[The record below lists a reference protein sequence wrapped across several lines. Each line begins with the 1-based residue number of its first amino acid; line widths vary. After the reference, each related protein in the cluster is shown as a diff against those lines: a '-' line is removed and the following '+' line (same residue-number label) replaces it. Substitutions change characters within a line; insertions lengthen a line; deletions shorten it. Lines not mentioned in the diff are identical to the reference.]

1 MFDWFAQNPWALWL
15 LVVLLLG
22 VIEMFSLEF
31 VCLMM
36 AGGAAAA
43 AVTAVATGSWPIQVL
58 VFAAVSL
65 ALLGL
70 VRPSMVRR
78 LNRNT
83 PETRNNAEA
92 LVGRPVQALERV
104 TGLQGLVRLEGDV
117 WTARSAGGLSLD
129 TGAFGRV
136 VRIDGATAVVD
147 PDADAGESSV
157 SAH

>member
-36 AGGAAAA
+36 AGG

>member
-1 MFDWFAQNPWALWL
+1 
-15 LVVLLLG
+15 
-22 VIEMFSLEF
+22 MFSLEF

-92 LVGRPVQALERV
+92 LGPLPGHRRAQPTTPSFVKS
-104 TGLQGLVRLEGDV
+104 LEGDV